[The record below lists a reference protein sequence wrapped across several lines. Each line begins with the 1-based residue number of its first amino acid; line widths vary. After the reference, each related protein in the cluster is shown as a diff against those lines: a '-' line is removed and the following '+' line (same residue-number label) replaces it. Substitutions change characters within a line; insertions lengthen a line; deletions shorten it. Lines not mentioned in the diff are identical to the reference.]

1 MEIASETM
9 RPADGSDVLTTVG
22 QKYTNVPLLPSLLVA
37 LAGGSASIALAYLL
51 KGIVPYFYSLILER
65 GPMQFL
71 TVYAFWFTMGMLVF
85 KYRNLQKERNAFG
98 LDFIKSFT
106 VGREMVGTKTFVGEQ
121 QMIAENLDPRH
132 KDLILVSR
140 INKAIKQIRIN
151 KNPADVAHVL
161 TTVAE
166 TDAAVMDSSYI
177 LIKYM
182 IWALPVL
189 GFIGTIMGMTQAIGS
204 FDTVLKGISEVGFAG
219 VKQSLGLVT
228 SGLSVAFETTFLAL
242 VLSAIVNL
250 IANALQKREED
261 NLSDVEEFT
270 TDNIINK
277 YTVLRDQITSSHQMV
292 VTPEPEKEPGVDPEG
307 MVREL
312 KNMNKQQ
319 QINAD
324 ELMAQV
330 GRVIEAVEALPQ
342 PAGGGAA
349 QPEGGGQDLKQV
361 LQEMSEI
368 IKGQAEFI
376 KEMSSITAFVKK
388 NMEVMEKMPATMD
401 EMSKTSKKLGELF
414 AQIYN
419 RSFS

>member
-1 MEIASETM
+1 M
-9 RPADGSDVLTTVG
+9 
-22 QKYTNVPLLPSLLVA
+22 
-37 LAGGSASIALAYLL
+37 
-51 KGIVPYFYSLILER
+51 
-65 GPMQFL
+65 
-71 TVYAFWFTMGMLVF
+71 
-85 KYRNLQKERNAFG
+85 
-98 LDFIKSFT
+98 
-106 VGREMVGTKTFVGEQ
+106 
-121 QMIAENLDPRH
+121 
-132 KDLILVSR
+132 
-140 INKAIKQIRIN
+140 
-151 KNPADVAHVL
+151 
-161 TTVAE
+161 AE

-250 IANALQKREED
+250 FANALQKREED

-388 NMEVMEKMPATMD
+388 NMEVMEKLPATMD

>member
-9 RPADGSDVLTTVG
+9 RPAERSDVITTVG
-22 QKYTNVPLLPSLLVA
+22 QKYTNVPLLPSFLVA
-37 LAGGSASIALAYLL
+37 LAGGSLTIALAYLL
-51 KGIVPYFYSLILER
+51 KGVWPYFHSLIMER
-65 GPMQFL
+65 GPVQFL
-71 TVYAFWFTMGMLVF
+71 TVYGFWFTLGMLVF
-85 KYRNLQKERNAFG
+85 KYRNLQKERSAFG

-132 KDLILVSR
+132 KDLILVNR

-151 KNPADVAHVL
+151 KNPADVANVL
-161 TTVAE
+161 TTVAD

-189 GFIGTIMGMTQAIGS
+189 GFIGTILGMTQAIGS

-219 VKQSLGLVT
+219 VKQNLGLVT

-250 IANALQKREED
+250 VANALQKREED

-277 YTVLRDQITSSHQMV
+277 YTVLRDQISSPQIEVM
-292 VTPEPEKEPGVDPEG
+292 PEPEKSPETDPEG
-307 MVREL
+307 LVREL

-319 QINAD
+319 QVNAD

-330 GRVIEAVEALPQ
+330 GRVIEAVQALP
-342 PAGGGAA
+342 PGGGDGGSPAA
-349 QPEGGGQDLKQV
+349 DRNDLQPV

-368 IKGQAEFI
+368 LKGQAEFI
-376 KEMSSITAFVKK
+376 KEMSSISAYMQK
-388 NMEVMEKMPATMD
+388 NVEVMDKLPAAI
-401 EMSKTSKKLGELF
+401 EEIGQTSKKLGELF
-414 AQIYN
+414 SKIYN
-419 RSFS
+419 RTFS

>member
-9 RPADGSDVLTTVG
+9 RPAERSDVITTVG
-22 QKYTNVPLLPSLLVA
+22 QKYTNVPLLPSFLVA

-71 TVYAFWFTMGMLVF
+71 TVYAFWFTLGMLVF
-85 KYRNLQKERNAFG
+85 KYQNLQKERSAFG

-121 QMIAENLDPRH
+121 QMIAENLDPRQ

-151 KNPADVAHVL
+151 KNPADVANVL

-189 GFIGTIMGMTQAIGS
+189 GFIGTILGMTQAIGS

-250 IANALQKREED
+250 LANALQKREED

-277 YTVLRDQITSSHQMV
+277 YTVLRDQISSPPVEVM
-292 VTPEPEKEPGVDPEG
+292 PEPEKSPETDPEG
-307 MVREL
+307 LVREL

-319 QINAD
+319 QVNAD

-330 GRVIEAVEALPQ
+330 GRVIEAVQALP
-342 PAGGGAA
+342 PGGGDGGSPAA
-349 QPEGGGQDLKQV
+349 DGNDLQPV

-368 IKGQAEFI
+368 LKGQAEFI
-376 KEMSSITAFVKK
+376 KEMSSISAYMQK
-388 NMEVMEKMPATMD
+388 NVEVMDKLPAAI
-401 EMSKTSKKLGELF
+401 EEIGQTSKKLGELF
-414 AQIYN
+414 SKIYN
-419 RSFS
+419 RTFS

>member
-1 MEIASETM
+1 MNIESQTI
-9 RPADGSDVLTTVG
+9 RPADGSGVLTTVA
-22 QKYTNVPLLPSLLVA
+22 QKYTNVPLLPSLLVG
-37 LAGGSASIALAYLL
+37 LAGGSATIAGAYLL
-51 KGIVPYFYSLILER
+51 KEAWPYFYALIMER
-65 GPMQFL
+65 GPLQFL
-71 TVYAFWFTMGMLVF
+71 TVYAFWFTVGMLIF
-85 KYRNLQKERNAFG
+85 KHRNLQRERSAFR

-106 VGREMVGTKTFVGEQ
+106 GGRDVVGTQTFIGEQ
-121 QMIAENLDPRH
+121 LAITENLDLTQ
-132 KDLILVSR
+132 KDLILVNR

-151 KNPADVAHVL
+151 KNPADVANVL
-161 TTVAE
+161 TTVAD

-182 IWALPVL
+182 IWAIPVL
-189 GFIGTIMGMTQAIGS
+189 GFIGTILGMTQAIGS
-204 FDTVLKGISEVGFAG
+204 FDTVLKGISDVGFAG

-228 SGLSVAFETTFLAL
+228 GGLSVAFETTFLAL
-242 VLSAIVNL
+242 VLSAVVNL
-250 IANALQKREED
+250 FANGLQKREED

-277 YTVLRDQITSSHQMV
+277 YTVLRDQIAASAQMD
-292 VTPEPEKEPGVDPEG
+292 TGPEPEKEAGMDPEV

-342 PAGGGAA
+342 PADGGPT

-361 LQEMSEI
+361 LLEMSEI
-368 IKGQAEFI
+368 MKGQAEFI
-376 KEMSSITAFVKK
+376 KEMSTITDFVKK
-388 NMEVMEKMPATMD
+388 NMEVMEKLPPTLD
-401 EMSKTSKKLGELF
+401 EMNQTSKKLGELF

-419 RSFS
+419 RSFK